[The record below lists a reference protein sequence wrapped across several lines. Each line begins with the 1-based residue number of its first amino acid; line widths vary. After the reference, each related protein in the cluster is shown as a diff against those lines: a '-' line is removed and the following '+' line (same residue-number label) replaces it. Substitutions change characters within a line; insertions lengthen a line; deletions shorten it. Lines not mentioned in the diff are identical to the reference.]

1 MDDILETLVEHWE
14 ANTPVALATVV
25 STFKSAPRVP
35 GASLLVT
42 PGGEVTGSVSGGCV
56 EGAVYELATQ
66 VLSDG
71 TPQLVRYGFSDADAF
86 EIGLTCGGIVDIFV
100 QRIDRDTAPW
110 VGELAAAVRDGREV
124 AVATVIEH
132 PVSGTLARAVLL
144 GGDDAATLG
153 HLGDERLDRVVLD
166 DARGVLRTGRSGTLS
181 YGTDI
186 RRQGEGIRVFVW
198 SFAPPPRLIV
208 FGAIDFAAALAEV
221 GSFLGY
227 RVTVC
232 DARPIFATNARF
244 PKADEVVVEWPH
256 RYLRREAEEHRVDAR
271 TAICVLTHDA
281 KFDVP
286 VLEVALRLPS
296 VGYVGAMGSR
306 TTHADRLSRLVE
318 VGISNDLLDQL
329 HSPIGLDIG
338 ANTPHETALSIAAEI
353 LATRSRATGMPL
365 RTLGGPIHGR
375 TALLAGTAHA
385 EQRESPR
392 V

>member
-1 MDDILETLVEHWE
+1 VDDILETLVEHWE

-25 STFKSAPRVP
+25 STFKSAPRAP

-66 VLSDG
+66 VLSDE

-100 QRIDRDTAPW
+100 QRIDRDTTPW

-124 AVATVIEH
+124 ALATVIEH
-132 PVSGTLARAVLL
+132 PDSDAVGRAALL
-144 GGDDAATLG
+144 HGDGAAILG
-153 HLGDERLDRVVLD
+153 HLGQQRLDRFVLA
-166 DARGVLRTGRSGTLS
+166 DASGLLRTGRSGTLS
-181 YGTDI
+181 YGPDV
-186 RRQGEGIRVFVW
+186 RRQGEGIQVFVW
-198 SFAPPPRLIV
+198 SFAPPPRLII
-208 FGAIDFAAALAEV
+208 FGAIDFAAALAEM

-244 PKADEVVVEWPH
+244 PRADEVVVEWPH
-256 RYLRREAEEHRVDAR
+256 RYLRREAEEHRIDAR

-286 VLEVALRLPS
+286 VLEVALRLSS
-296 VGYVGAMGSR
+296 VGYVGALGSR
-306 TTHADRLSRLVE
+306 TTHADRLSRLLE
-318 VGISNDLLDQL
+318 VGISDELLSQL

-365 RTLGGPIHGR
+365 RTLSGPIHR
-375 TALLAGTAHA
+375 HVAPLAGT
-385 EQRESPR
+385 EYKD
-392 V
+392 

>member
-1 MDDILETLVEHWE
+1 MEDILETLVENWE

-25 STFKSAPRVP
+25 STFNSAPRVP

-71 TPQLVRYGFSDADAF
+71 VPQLVRYGFSDADAF

-110 VGELAAAVRDGREV
+110 VGELATAVRDGREV
-124 AVATVIEH
+124 ALATVIEH
-132 PVSGTLARAVLL
+132 PDAGALARAVLL
-144 GGDDAATLG
+144 DGDSAAILG
-153 HLGDERLDRVVLD
+153 HLGQQRLDRFVLE
-166 DARGVLRTGRSGTLS
+166 DAGGLLRIGRSGTLG
-181 YGTDI
+181 YGLDI
-186 RRQGEGIRVFVW
+186 RRQGEGVRVFVW
-198 SFAPPPRLIV
+198 SSAPPPRLII

-221 GSFLGY
+221 GTFLGY

-232 DARPIFATNARF
+232 DARPIFTTNARF

-256 RYLRREAEEHRVDAR
+256 RYLRREAEANRLDAR

-296 VGYVGAMGSR
+296 IGYIGAMGSR
-306 TTHADRLSRLVE
+306 TTHADRLSRLRK
-318 VGISNDLLDQL
+318 VGLSNDHLSRLR
-329 HSPIGLDIG
+329 SPIGLDIG
-338 ANTPHETALSIAAEI
+338 ANTPHETALSIAVEI
-353 LATRSRATGMPL
+353 LATRSGATGMPL
-365 RTLGGPIHGR
+365 SALSGPIHGH
-375 TALLAGTAHA
+375 TAHLVGTTYTA
-385 EQRESPR
+385 
-392 V
+392 

>member
-1 MDDILETLVEHWE
+1 MDDILESLVEHWE

-25 STFKSAPRVP
+25 STFKSAPRAP

-56 EGAVYELATQ
+56 EGAVYELATH

-124 AVATVIEH
+124 ALATVIEH
-132 PVSGTLARAVLL
+132 PAPDAVGRAALL
-144 GGDDAATLG
+144 GGDRAEILG
-153 HLGDERLDRVVLD
+153 HLGQQRLDRFVLD
-166 DARGVLRTGRSGTLS
+166 DASGLLRTGRSGTLS
-181 YGTDI
+181 YGPGI

-198 SFAPPPRLIV
+198 SFAPPPRLII

-221 GSFLGY
+221 GAFLGY

-232 DARPIFATNARF
+232 DARQIFATNARF
-244 PKADEVVVEWPH
+244 PRADEVVVEWPH
-256 RYLRREAEEHRVDAR
+256 RYLRGEAEANRLDAR

-306 TTHADRLSRLVE
+306 TTHADRLSRLRDA
-318 VGISNDLLDQL
+318 GISTDLLAQL
-329 HSPIGLDIG
+329 HSPIGLDLG

-353 LATRSRATGMPL
+353 LATRSGASGMPL

-375 TALLAGTAHA
+375 AAPLVETTGTD
-385 EQRESPR
+385 
-392 V
+392 